1 FCLSLLF
8 QVLVLVYLQTVN
20 DSKAMCTTS
29 ILTCILVYAS
39 TKLATYLFLIERVH
53 LVTGMK
59 IPRPKDKRFI
69 LNMALLAPY
78 GVVLILML
86 ISFNGFH
93 GKSHT
98 YGDDYDCY
106 IGINKISSVPLVT
119 YDTCFAFFL
128 TVQFLAP
135 LKEAQKK
142 AANSS
147 IKDTARRNMIGST
160 VATTVS
166 FLNILSL
173 AIFPAER
180 AFYCLTF
187 CVIDTL
193 TASMV
198 VYYM

>member
-1 FCLSLLF
+1 
-8 QVLVLVYLQTVN
+8 
-20 DSKAMCTTS
+20 
-29 ILTCILVYAS
+29 
-39 TKLATYLFLIERVH
+39 
-53 LVTGMK
+53 
-59 IPRPKDKRFI
+59 
-69 LNMALLAPY
+69 MALLAPY

-198 VYYM
+198 VYYMCLGTLLRSLAKNKQGGAIKMVSTSSKTSPTTPTNLSGSKTIQVQPSN